1 MVAKSPSSYLPDE
14 TTSQKTTKQNFYHL
28 EQNIEVSPPKSK
40 KSVKKETPKIVKPSD
55 FDNFLTEM
63 KGGDTFDP
71 FAVTL
76 HSNFAAPSLYEAPS
90 SKPIGL
96 NFEKILHQ
104 GEAQDSFMFD

>member
-1 MVAKSPSSYLPDE
+1 
-14 TTSQKTTKQNFYHL
+14 
-28 EQNIEVSPPKSK
+28 
-40 KSVKKETPKIVKPSD
+40 
-55 FDNFLTEM
+55 M

-76 HSNFAAPSLYEAPS
+76 HSNFAPSLYEAPS

-104 GEAQDSFMFD
+104 GEA